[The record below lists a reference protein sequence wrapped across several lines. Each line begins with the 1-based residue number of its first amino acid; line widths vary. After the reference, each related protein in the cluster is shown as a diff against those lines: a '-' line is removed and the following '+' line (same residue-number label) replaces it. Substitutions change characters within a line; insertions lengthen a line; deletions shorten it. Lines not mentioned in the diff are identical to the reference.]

1 MRLKLELRPHVVE
14 NLDRVVRA
22 DMNREPDDWSR
33 EAVLVNLM
41 LARARQLH
49 EGAQQEAGDS
59 DDAVDD
65 GNRQLIASRTIDR
78 LRQSRDRY
86 RELATRAEAA
96 LLGTPVR
103 DDYGS
108 LERRLERALRDRG
121 FEMPAASDPRRPAG
135 RRRAVGRGGGR

>member
-1 MRLKLELRPHVVE
+1 MMRLTLELRPHVVE
-14 NLDRVVRA
+14 KLDRVVRA
-22 DMNREPDDWSR
+22 DLHEEPDDWTR
-33 EAVLVNLM
+33 EAVFVNLM

-49 EGAQQEAGDS
+49 QGARPDAS
-59 DDAVDD
+59 DDAIDD
-65 GNRQLIASRTIDR
+65 GNRQRIASRTIDR

-86 RELATRAEAA
+86 RELAARAEAA

-121 FEMPAASDPRRPAG
+121 FEMPAASDPRQLAD
-135 RRRAVGRGGGR
+135 RRRAIGRGGGG

>member
-1 MRLKLELRPHVVE
+1 MRLTLELRPHVVE
-14 NLDRVVRA
+14 ELDRVVRA
-22 DMNREPDDWSR
+22 DLHREPDDWTR
-33 EAVLVNLM
+33 EAVFVNLM

-49 EGAQQEAGDS
+49 DGAQQEAGDDAI
-59 DDAVDD
+59 DDR
-65 GNRQLIASRTIDR
+65 NRQRIASRTIDR
-78 LRQSRDRY
+78 LRQSRDHY

-121 FEMPAASDPRRPAG
+121 FEMPPASDPRRPTD
-135 RRRAVGRGGGR
+135 RRRAVGPRGGR